1 MRVFSRERNEE
12 EEDLEK
18 SLRKLLIVTRSAFR
32 PHGCCLGCVSIHDA
46 AFFIGVAE
54 LFVIGKQQNS
64 SSCMRLHRHDAP
76 ALAAFFTLFLAKLI
90 IDDGRI
96 FYTKELEGRGADL
109 ARLMIFSVA
118 LSILV
123 IVLLLIGVAQRQ
135 RFLLL
140 PHIAWQCGLLVC
152 SVYIIYAIAIR
163 ATPIGQKR
171 MAHQIPLPSAIV
183 LCTVVSSMTLTHIWW
198 MGIVIVAMVRM
209 RKSTVKLIEVTN
221 TECPQL
227 QRLTKEIAHSTH

>member
-54 LFVIGKQQNS
+54 LFS
-64 SSCMRLHRHDAP
+64 DAP